1 MAFTITN
8 QPKQFL
14 SESEKTRIWY
24 KENLQFIMSHFNKRH
39 DRISRVRKIDDLENP
54 IDEIVRMYTYYL
66 GRQANKDYYY
76 TTQDQN
82 NCDLP
87 TVWINGQ
94 KVTSLIDYM
103 VGNAIKMIENIEPTV
118 RAQSKTAVNRR
129 TELLEKALLKF
140 DAPQIFELFA
150 SAGLEYAPLG
160 QATDQMEVPED
171 VYRYMEYDYREYSE
185 VLGIKMCEDI
195 LLRND
200 YRNKLK
206 QAFLY
211 TLLGGTIGL
220 ENRIEN
226 GRQYFDVVLP
236 HNLIIDRAKD
246 DDFNSEARFVGKVDW
261 LNTTDVIERYQEFL
275 TQEEIQEIKEITMNN
290 LYQLL
295 DLTTHPYATNWAFN
309 FNNLPT
315 LACVTGYWIGMKDL
329 GYEESKD
336 KFGNTHYSRIRNGRK
351 GRFWTKTVYKGTLI
365 GNKYVVDIQE
375 MTNLVRKHDNPGDVE
390 LPLKVFIPNMV
401 MGENR
406 SVVAR
411 LHQHQD
417 RIDFITNE
425 ITKMMT
431 RAKGKVYLI
440 NRQKLGT
447 STAQDVISDFERM
460 GIHITD
466 GSATGEDYVAGQ
478 ENRLVEVVDMTLDPN
493 VQQLVA
499 LRREEERLMEEI
511 VNIPKVALGQ
521 QQGYVGAKT
530 QAGTIAQSNL
540 GTSYLY
546 QGFVEFFQ
554 KELAF
559 ALNQYKVSLMDESEE
574 DIPVVGRRGK
584 EWMKVTKDFQFE
596 ELGVYIKVADFMDD
610 TARERIIALAQ
621 AAMQNQMIDLMDY
634 IKIEQ
639 CRSYTELL
647 NELQY
652 TMNKKKRDA
661 EKQQAMM
668 QMMQQA
674 QMEQQM
680 QQQAMMAQAKEEGAN
695 YRAEL
700 GTQGKIAT
708 EAMKAGMQEQG
719 SPEEAMMMEQMM
731 GGQGM
736 PLQEG
741 GEGQGM
747 PLQ

>member
-14 SESEKTRIWY
+14 PESEKTKIWY
-24 KENLQFIMSHFNKRH
+24 KENLQFITSHFNKRH

-66 GRQANKDYYY
+66 GRQYNKDYYY

-94 KVTSLIDYM
+94 KVTSLVDYM
-103 VGNAIKMIENIEPTV
+103 VGNAIKMIENIEPSV
-118 RAQSKTAVNRR
+118 KAQSKAAVNKK
-129 TELLEKALLKF
+129 TDILQKALLLF
-140 DAPQIFELFA
+140 DAPELFEMLA
-150 SAGLEYAPLG
+150 DFGLEYSPLG
-160 QATDQMEVPED
+160 NQTEKMETSED
-171 VYRYMEYDYREYSE
+171 VHRYMEYDYRELTE
-185 VLGIKMCEDI
+185 ILGMRMCEDI

-200 YRNKLK
+200 HKNKLK
-206 QAFLY
+206 QAFMY
-211 TLLGGTIGL
+211 TLLGGSVGL

-226 GRQYFDVVLP
+226 GKQYFDVVLP

-246 DDFNSEARFVGKVDW
+246 DDFNSDARFVGKVDW
-261 LNTTDVIERYQEFL
+261 LTTVDVIERYQEYL
-275 TQEEIQEIKEITMNN
+275 STEEIEQIKEITMNN

-315 LACVTGYWIGMKDL
+315 LACVTGYWIGTKDL

-336 KFGNTHYSRIRNGRK
+336 KFDNKHYSKIRNGRK
-351 GRFWTKTVYKGTLI
+351 GQYWTKTVYQGTLI
-365 GNKYVVDIQE
+365 GNKYVVNFKE
-375 MTNLVRKHDNPGDVE
+375 ATNIVRKHDNPGDVE

-417 RIDFITNE
+417 RIDYITNE
-425 ITKMMT
+425 ITKMLN

-447 STAQDVISDFERM
+447 SSAKDVISDFERM

-466 GSATGEDYVAGQ
+466 GSATGEDFVAGQ
-478 ENRLVEVVDMTLDPN
+478 DSRMIEVVDMTLDGN
-493 VQQLVA
+493 VQQLVS

-554 KELAF
+554 KQLAF
-559 ALNQYKVSLMDESEE
+559 ALNQYKVSLMDEKETE
-574 DIPVVGRRGK
+574 IPVIGTRGK
-584 EWMKVTKDFQFE
+584 EWFKITKEFQFE
-596 ELGVYIKVADFMDD
+596 ELGVYIKVKDFIDD
-610 TARERIIALAQ
+610 SARERLIALAQ
-621 AAMQNQMIDLMDY
+621 AAMQNGLIDMLDY
-634 IKIEQ
+634 LNIEQ
-639 CRSYTELL
+639 ARSYTELL
-647 NELQY
+647 NDLQY
-652 TMNKKKRDA
+652 SMNKKKREA

-674 QMEQQM
+674 QMEQQN
-680 QQQAMMAQAKEEGAN
+680 AQKAGLQNMKEEGAN
-695 YRAEL
+695 YRAEMS
-700 GTQGKIAT
+700 TQGKLEQ
-708 EAMKAGMQEQG
+708 EAFKAAVQSDVTAEDGMVAE
-719 SPEEAMMMEQMM
+719 EQMGM
-731 GGQGM
+731 G
-736 PLQEG
+736 E
-741 GEGQGM
+741 
-747 PLQ
+747 

>member
-14 SESEKTRIWY
+14 PESEKNQIWY
-24 KENLQFIMSHFNKRH
+24 KENLKFIMSHFNKRH
-39 DRISRVRKIDDLENP
+39 DRISRVRKKDDLENP

-66 GRQANKDYYY
+66 GRQYNKDYYY

-82 NCDLP
+82 ECDLP

-103 VGNAIKMIENIEPTV
+103 VGNAIKMIENIEPSV
-118 RAQSKTAVNRR
+118 RSHSKNAVNKR
-129 TELLEKALLKF
+129 TKILERALLMF
-140 DAPQIFELFA
+140 DAPEIFDTLAKYGF
-150 SAGLEYAPLG
+150 EYAPLG
-160 QATDQMEVPED
+160 KETEKMEVPED
-171 VYRYMEYDYREYSE
+171 VYRYMEFDYKEYTE
-185 VLGIKMCEDI
+185 VLGMRLCEDI

-200 YRNKLK
+200 SRNKLK

-211 TLLGGTIGL
+211 TLLGGSVGI

-226 GRQYFDVVLP
+226 GKQYFDVILP
-236 HNLIIDRAKD
+236 HNLIVDRAKD

-261 LNTTDVIERYQEFL
+261 MNVTDIVERYQDSL
-275 TQEEIQEIKEITMNN
+275 STADLEEIKQINMNN

-309 FNNLPT
+309 INNLPT

-329 GYEESKD
+329 GYENSKD
-336 KFGNTHYSRIRNGRK
+336 KFGNTHYSKIRNGRK
-351 GRFWTKTVYKGTLI
+351 GQYWTKTVYKGTLI
-365 GNKYVVDIQE
+365 GNKYVVDFE
-375 MTNLVRKHDNPGDVE
+375 EVTNQVRKHDNPGDVE

-417 RIDFITNE
+417 RIDYITNE
-425 ITKMMT
+425 ITKMMN

-440 NRQKLGT
+440 NKQKLGT
-447 STAQDVISDFERM
+447 SSAKDVISDFERM
-460 GIHITD
+460 GIHVTD
-466 GSATGEDYVAGQ
+466 GSANGEDFVSGADA
-478 ENRLVEVVDMTLDPN
+478 RMVEVVDMTLDAN
-493 VQQLVA
+493 IQQLVS

-521 QQGYVGAKT
+521 QSGYVGAKT

-540 GTSYLY
+540 GTTYLY
-546 QGFVEFFQ
+546 QGFIEFFQ
-554 KELAF
+554 KQLAF
-559 ALNQYKVSLMDESEE
+559 ALNQYKVSLMDESEN
-574 DIPVVGRRGK
+574 DIPVVGTRGK
-584 EWMKVTKDFQFE
+584 EWFKLTKEFQFE
-596 ELGVYIKVADFMDD
+596 ELGVYIKVKDFMDD
-610 TARERIIALAQ
+610 SARERIISIAQ
-621 AAMQNQMIDLMDY
+621 AAMQNQQIDIADY
-634 IKIEQ
+634 IRIETAKT
-639 CRSYTELL
+639 YTELI

-652 TMNKKKRDA
+652 SMNKKKRDV

-674 QMEQQM
+674 QMEQQAQQQQ
-680 QQQAMMAQAKEEGAN
+680 QQQAMKEEGSN

-700 GTQGKIAT
+700 GAQAKVAGD
-708 EAMKAGMQEQG
+708 AMKLGIESGANEQQQPIG
-719 SPEEAMMMEQMM
+719 QQQMM
-731 GGQGM
+731 PQ
-736 PLQEG
+736 
-741 GEGQGM
+741 
-747 PLQ
+747 

>member
-14 SESEKTRIWY
+14 SESEKTKIWY
-24 KENLQFIMSHFNKRH
+24 KENLQFVMSHFNKRN
-39 DRISRVRKIDDLENP
+39 DRISRVRQSVDLENP

-66 GRQANKDYYY
+66 GRQFNKDYYY
-76 TTQDQN
+76 TNQDQDA
-82 NCDLP
+82 CDLP

-94 KVTSLIDYM
+94 KITSLVDFM
-103 VGNAIKMIENIEPTV
+103 VGNAIKMIENIEPSV
-118 RAQSKTAVNRR
+118 KAQSKSAVNKR
-129 TELLEKALLKF
+129 TRLLEKALLMFEAPEIFQTFAEFGF
-140 DAPQIFELFA
+140 DYQ
-150 SAGLEYAPLG
+150 PLG
-160 QATDQMEVPED
+160 NDTQNMEIPED
-171 VYRYMEYDYREYSE
+171 VYRYMEYDYRQYTE
-185 VLGIKMCEDI
+185 VIGMRMAEDI
-195 LLRND
+195 LNRND

-211 TLLGGTIGL
+211 TLLGGRVGL
-220 ENRIEN
+220 ENRVEN
-226 GRQYFDVVLP
+226 GKQYFDVVLP
-236 HNLIIDRAKD
+236 HNLIVDSAKD

-261 LNTTDVIERYQEFL
+261 MNTTDVIERYQDWL
-275 TQEEIQEIKEITMNN
+275 TAEEQKEIKEITMNN

-336 KFGNTHYSRIRNGRK
+336 KFGNVHIGKIRNGRK
-351 GRFWTKTVYKGTLI
+351 GKFWTKTVYKGTLI
-365 GNKYVVDIQE
+365 GNKYVVE
-375 MTNLVRKHDNPGDVE
+375 WEEVTNQVRKHDNPGDVE

-406 SVVAR
+406 SIVAR

-417 RIDFITNE
+417 RIDYITNE
-425 ITKMMT
+425 ITKMMN

-440 NRQKLGT
+440 NKQKLGT
-447 STAQDVISDFERM
+447 STAKQVINDFERM

-466 GSATGEDYVAGQ
+466 GSATGEDFVAGQ
-478 ENRLVEVVDMTLDPN
+478 DARLVETVDMTLDPN
-493 VQQLVA
+493 VNQLVN
-499 LRREEERLMEEI
+499 LRREEERIMEEI

-554 KELAF
+554 KNLAF
-559 ALNQYKVSLMDESEE
+559 ALNQYKVSLMSESEE
-574 DIPVVGRRGK
+574 EIPVVGSRGK
-584 EWMKVTKDFQFE
+584 EWLKITKDFQME
-596 ELGVYIKVADFMDD
+596 ELGVYIKVKDFMDD
-610 TARERIIALAQ
+610 QARERLLSLAQ
-621 AAMQNQMIDLMDY
+621 AAMQNQLIDMMDY

-639 CRSYTELL
+639 ARSYTELL
-647 NELQY
+647 NDLKY
-652 TMNKKKRDA
+652 AMNKKKRDA

-680 QQQAMMAQAKEEGAN
+680 AQQQSLAGMKEEGAN

-700 GTQGKIAT
+700 GAQTGMAK
-708 EAMKAGMQEQG
+708 ESLKAGLASEG
-719 SPEEAMMMEQMM
+719 SPEEGMMAEQEMQDQAMQEQAMQQMM
-731 GGQGM
+731 GQ
-736 PLQEG
+736 Q
-741 GEGQGM
+741 
-747 PLQ
+747 

>member
-14 SESEKTRIWY
+14 PESEKNQIWY
-24 KENLQFIMSHFNKRH
+24 KENLKFIMSHFNKRH
-39 DRISRVRKIDDLENP
+39 DRISRVRKKDDLENP

-66 GRQANKDYYY
+66 GRQYNKDYYY

-82 NCDLP
+82 ECDLP

-103 VGNAIKMIENIEPTV
+103 VGNAIKMIENIEPSV
-118 RAQSKTAVNRR
+118 RSHSKNAVNKR
-129 TELLEKALLKF
+129 TKILERALLMF
-140 DAPQIFELFA
+140 DAPEIFDTLAKYGF
-150 SAGLEYAPLG
+150 EYAPLG
-160 QATDQMEVPED
+160 KETEKMEVPED
-171 VYRYMEYDYREYSE
+171 VYRYMEFDYKEYTE
-185 VLGIKMCEDI
+185 VLGMRLCEDI

-200 YRNKLK
+200 SRNKLK

-211 TLLGGTIGL
+211 TLLGGSVGI

-226 GRQYFDVVLP
+226 GKQYFDVILP
-236 HNLIIDRAKD
+236 HNLIVDRAKD

-261 LNTTDVIERYQEFL
+261 MNVTDIVERYQDSL
-275 TQEEIQEIKEITMNN
+275 STADLEEIKQINMNN

-309 FNNLPT
+309 INNLPT

-329 GYEESKD
+329 GYENSKD
-336 KFGNTHYSRIRNGRK
+336 KFGNTHYSKIRNGRK
-351 GRFWTKTVYKGTLI
+351 GQYWTKTVYKGTLI
-365 GNKYVVDIQE
+365 GNKYVVDFE
-375 MTNLVRKHDNPGDVE
+375 EVTNQVRKHDNPGDVE

-417 RIDFITNE
+417 RIDYITNE
-425 ITKMMT
+425 ITKMMN

-440 NRQKLGT
+440 NKQKLGT
-447 STAQDVISDFERM
+447 SSAKDVISDFERM
-460 GIHITD
+460 GIHVTD
-466 GSATGEDYVAGQ
+466 GSANGEDFVSGADA
-478 ENRLVEVVDMTLDPN
+478 RMVEVVDMTLDAN
-493 VQQLVA
+493 IQQLVS

-521 QQGYVGAKT
+521 QSGYVGAKT

-540 GTSYLY
+540 GTTYLY
-546 QGFVEFFQ
+546 QGFIEFFQ
-554 KELAF
+554 KQLAF
-559 ALNQYKVSLMDESEE
+559 ALNQYKVSLMDESEN
-574 DIPVVGRRGK
+574 DIPVVGTRGK
-584 EWMKVTKDFQFE
+584 EWFKLTKEFQFE
-596 ELGVYIKVADFMDD
+596 ELGVYIKVKDFMDD
-610 TARERIIALAQ
+610 SARERIISIAQ
-621 AAMQNQMIDLMDY
+621 AAMQNQQIDIADY
-634 IKIEQ
+634 IRIETAKT
-639 CRSYTELL
+639 YTELI

-652 TMNKKKRDA
+652 SMNKKKRDV

-674 QMEQQM
+674 QMEQQA
-680 QQQAMMAQAKEEGAN
+680 QQQQQQQGMKEEGSN

-700 GTQGKIAT
+700 GAQAKVAGD
-708 EAMKAGMQEQG
+708 AMKLGIESGANEQQQPIG
-719 SPEEAMMMEQMM
+719 QQQMM
-731 GGQGM
+731 PQ
-736 PLQEG
+736 
-741 GEGQGM
+741 
-747 PLQ
+747 

>member
-14 SESEKTRIWY
+14 SESEKTKIWY
-24 KENLQFIMSHFNKRH
+24 KENLQFIMSHFNKRN
-39 DRISRVRKIDDLENP
+39 DRISRVRQSKDLENP

-66 GRQANKDYYY
+66 GRQFNKDYYY
-76 TTQDQN
+76 TNQDQD

-94 KVTSLIDYM
+94 KITSLVDFM
-103 VGNAIKMIENIEPTV
+103 VGNAIKMIENIEPSV
-118 RAQSKTAVNRR
+118 KAQSKSAINKKTQ
-129 TELLEKALLKF
+129 LLEKALLLF
-140 DAPQIFELFA
+140 DAPEIFETFA
-150 SAGLEYAPLG
+150 EFGFEYQPLG
-160 QATDQMEVPED
+160 RDTEKLEIPED
-171 VYRYMEYDYREYSE
+171 VHRYMEYDYRQYSE
-185 VLGIKMCEDI
+185 VLGIRMAEDI
-195 LLRND
+195 LNRND

-211 TLLGGTIGL
+211 TLLGGMVGL

-226 GRQYFDVVLP
+226 GKQYFDVILP
-236 HNLIIDRAKD
+236 HNLIVDRAKD

-261 LNTTDVIERYQEFL
+261 LNTTDVIERYQEWL
-275 TQEEIQEIKEITMNN
+275 TQEEMTEIKNITMNN

-336 KFGNTHYSRIRNGRK
+336 KFGNVHMSKIRNGRK
-351 GRFWTKTVYKGTLI
+351 SKYWTKTVYRGTLI
-365 GNKYVVDIQE
+365 GNKYVVE
-375 MTNLVRKHDNPGDVE
+375 WEEVTNQVRKHDNPGDVE

-406 SVVAR
+406 SIVAR

-425 ITKMMT
+425 ITKMIT
-431 RAKGKVYLI
+431 RAKGKVFLI

-447 STAQDVISDFERM
+447 STAKEVMNDFDRLN
-460 GIHITD
+460 IHITD
-466 GSATGEDYVAGQ
+466 GSATGEDFVAGQ
-478 ENRLVEVVDMTLDPN
+478 DARMVEVVDMTLDSN
-493 VQQLVA
+493 VQQLVS
-499 LRREEERLMEEI
+499 LRREEERIMEEI

-521 QQGYVGAKT
+521 QSGYVGAKT

-554 KELAF
+554 KELSF
-559 ALNQYKVSLMDESEE
+559 ALNQYKVSLMNESEN
-574 DIPVVGRRGK
+574 DIPVVGTRGK
-584 EWMKVTKDFQFE
+584 EWFKITKDFQME
-596 ELGVYIKVADFMDD
+596 ELGVYIKVKDFMDD
-610 TARERIIALAQ
+610 QARERLISLAQ
-621 AAMQNQMIDLMDY
+621 AAMQNQLIDMIDY

-639 CRSYTELL
+639 ARSYTELL
-647 NELQY
+647 GDLKY
-652 TMNKKKRDA
+652 AMNKKKRDA

-680 QQQAMMAQAKEEGAN
+680 AQQEAMAGMKEEGAN

-700 GTQGKIAT
+700 GAQSNIAK
-708 EAMKAGMQEQG
+708 EALKKGLSDG
-719 SPEEAMMMEQMM
+719 VSPEEGMLEEQAMQDQQMPPEMM
-731 GGQGM
+731 G
-736 PLQEG
+736 
-741 GEGQGM
+741 
-747 PLQ
+747 